1 LKFKFNQNTASA
13 GCNEKYK
20 KTLLAVPIKPSG
32 ALGTCMNM
40 KNFIPMP
47 KFFRG
52 NIQK

>member
-13 GCNEKYK
+13 GCKEKCREESV
-20 KTLLAVPIKPSG
+20 AVPIKSSG
-32 ALGTCMNM
+32 ALGTRMNM